1 MENDTGQ
8 ITEVQAVIDELDQ
21 AEAVE
26 TQEDIQRKAV
36 LQEYEQLYTF
46 MNTALDS
53 LSKRE
58 DFQEKKQVIL
68 QNLINAFKT
77 FKKFQFNSEES
88 RKIVKRELKKRIL
101 QDENIFTRLKL
112 LILLRD
118 RDRSTREYSIK
129 VLKKLINFSKK
140 CCQMLFKLKLEIF
153 ISFILEREYKHA
165 QVLKERLQCFKLIK
179 AWLERD
185 PKTLPYIFGQTVAS
199 ISKNPEDSQLRK
211 KCIELIL
218 SLCQKRPDMGASV
231 GGIKIMVDTLL
242 DVSMFQQGIIKYDLI
257 VHSLLLMINSPDT
270 RVYLRHFKDL
280 NRIFSIFT

>member
-1 MENDTGQ
+1 
-8 ITEVQAVIDELDQ
+8 
-21 AEAVE
+21 
-26 TQEDIQRKAV
+26 
-36 LQEYEQLYTF
+36 